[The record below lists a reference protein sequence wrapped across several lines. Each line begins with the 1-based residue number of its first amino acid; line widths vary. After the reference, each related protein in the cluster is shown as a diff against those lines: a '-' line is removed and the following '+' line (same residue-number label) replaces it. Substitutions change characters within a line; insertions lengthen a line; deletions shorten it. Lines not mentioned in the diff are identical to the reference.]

1 MEQKGRFVRRMCDA
15 LAECEPER
23 WGGLDSEP
31 VRYVANREGTLEF
44 LVHDGRALDVTGDSL
59 TAMMGAL
66 RSLLTS
72 SERTVEEAVAMK
84 AVGPDAP
91 LGSGPRDGVGCD
103 EEWGRRIVVGY
114 TNGDI
119 ATVLESHGQPV
130 TRANV
135 EAFAERLGSDF
146 DYMWDQGCLLG
157 LDEVMMEARLPDVD
171 LGGPER

>member
-1 MEQKGRFVRRMCDA
+1 MEEKDRFVRRVCDA

-23 WGGLDSEP
+23 WGDLSSEP

-44 LVHDGRALDVTGDSL
+44 LVHGGRALDVTGDSL

-72 SERTVEEAVAMK
+72 SERTVEEAVAMR
-84 AVGPDAP
+84 AVDPGAP
-91 LGSGPRDGVGCD
+91 LSSGHGDGLERD
-103 EEWGRRIVVGY
+103 EEWGRRIAVGY
-114 TNGDI
+114 TNGAI
-119 ATVLESHGQPV
+119 ASVLESHGQPV

-135 EAFAERLGSDF
+135 EAFAERLF
-146 DYMWDQGCLLG
+146 DYMRDQGYLLD

-171 LGGPER
+171 MGWPEK